1 MPKKSTSQCTLT
13 DLTRSG
19 QMESKTDSGRKT
31 NIVIAKFIEEN
42 TRRSQKKKVLSLEV
56 TVRIKTISKNKI
68 RIKTGLALGL
78 PVNSSA
84 VNSTGIWTQTVLVA
98 TG

>member
-1 MPKKSTSQCTLT
+1 
-13 DLTRSG
+13 
-19 QMESKTDSGRKT
+19 MESKTDSGRKT
-31 NIVIAKFIEEN
+31 NIVIGKFIEKN
-42 TRRSQKKKVLSLEV
+42 TRRSQKKKVLSLQV

-68 RIKTGLALGL
+68 RIKTGLSLGL

-84 VNSTGIWTQTVLVA
+84 VNSTGIWTQTVLVT